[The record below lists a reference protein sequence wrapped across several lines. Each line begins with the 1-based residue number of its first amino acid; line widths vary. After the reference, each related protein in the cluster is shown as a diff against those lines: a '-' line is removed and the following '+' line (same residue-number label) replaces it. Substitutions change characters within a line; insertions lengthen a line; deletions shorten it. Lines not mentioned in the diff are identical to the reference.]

1 MRYLVTMFGLFR
13 KDDSVKVIDRVWLS
27 GPAKW
32 NACEAMLKTN
42 PDCLFVAW
50 FEDTSMQLKNLLGNE
65 APVFLASQVIYS
77 HVNGKLMV
85 MAEHYPLAQTEQDFF
100 KRLQLI
106 EVPVLSALD
115 EPLFMQFGGERTV
128 ELMKKLGMGEDEI
141 LGHDMISSSIRRAQQ
156 KISRSVKVEQKA
168 SSQEK
173 WFALNF
179 RT

>member
-1 MRYLVTMFGLFR
+1 MFGLFR

-27 GPAKW
+27 TPAKW
-32 NACEAMLKTN
+32 IACAAMLKAN
-42 PDCLFVAW
+42 PKCLFIAW
-50 FEDTSMQLKNLLGNE
+50 FEDTSTQLKSLLGNE
-65 APVFLASQVIYS
+65 APVFLATEVNYS
-77 HVNGKLMV
+77 HVNGRLLVMV
-85 MAEHYPLAQTEQDFF
+85 EHYPLEQTEQDFF
-100 KRLQLI
+100 KRLHLQ

-115 EPLFMQFGGERTV
+115 ELFFRQFGGERTI

-141 LGHDMISSSIRRAQQ
+141 LGHGMISSSIRRAQQ

-168 SSQEK
+168 PSQEK